1 VLEVGHGRSIR
12 LFSDLVNRVL
22 RPPAAWAS
30 FVIPARPPTDESD
43 SARRARP
50 RNRTSQERRV
60 PLVDRYFEWL
70 RQGPVPDVDRTI
82 AVALPHAEPD
92 YRDRLY
98 ALLVE
103 RDHPASWGALLSDFP
118 SLSAPLKK
126 LFTDDPHRLVT
137 ALPAALRLPHATG
150 RRNALLAAELAPTP
164 ALALPLSDA
173 LRDPAKEVR
182 DLAGALL
189 GRLAAV
195 YVRTEFQRTRPRSA
209 DEQRAHEQL
218 VTALGDALKSF
229 DRHWCLEPVR
239 AALWFAADLGPR
251 LWDVL
256 SDAGG
261 RVTELV
267 RRHLDGWDDPRLAPF
282 LLTGLTRPRWNK
294 IVAPRLR
301 KWHGRGA
308 LEALVLATGLLEEPE
323 LRTALAEISQPR
335 WFEGADGFIAAM
347 SPERRAS
354 LPRWLCVAALPERD
368 RTQLLGRWLHFGCPA
383 LQRGCVY
390 ALAHLRTPDAP
401 ARFAEV
407 AGGDGPLADF
417 ARWWLAGRNAQT
429 SAPPYDARRQ
439 DNRPV
444 NATDEALFGLVWE
457 TTRLAP
463 GDDQPP
469 LVELLAQHF
478 QLWPNLVLRNLTGA
492 AAADRLLAL
501 RVLGNEG
508 LAAEHAPVIQRLL
521 SDPDQGVRDRARAI
535 MRSLARQRVS
545 GDWPTAPPAPPP
557 STTIGAHRPVDAV
570 RGDLLAIARELLS
583 NAKTR
588 VVPGDRVERLELLLE
603 EYRGARREAAMRQTA
618 SAAGGAS

>member
-1 VLEVGHGRSIR
+1 M
-12 LFSDLVNRVL
+12 
-22 RPPAAWAS
+22 
-30 FVIPARPPTDESD
+30 
-43 SARRARP
+43 
-50 RNRTSQERRV
+50 

-82 AVALPHAEPD
+82 AVALPQAD
-92 YRDRLY
+92 IAYRDRLY
-98 ALLVE
+98 ALLLE

-118 SLSAPLKK
+118 NLSAPLKTR
-126 LFTDDPHRLVT
+126 FTDDPQRLAT
-137 ALPAALRLPHATG
+137 ALPAALRLPHASG
-150 RRNALLAAELAPTP
+150 RRNALLAAEFAPTP

-189 GRLAAV
+189 GRLAAA
-195 YVRTEFQRTRPRSA
+195 YVRAEFQRTTPRTA
-209 DEQRAHEQL
+209 DEQHAREQL
-218 VTALGDALKSF
+218 VTALGEALKGF

-256 SDAGG
+256 ADAGG

-267 RRHLDGWDDPRLAPF
+267 RRHLDSWDDPRLAPF
-282 LLTGLTRPRWNK
+282 LLTGLAQPRWNK

-301 KWHGRGA
+301 KWHGRGP
-308 LEALVLATGLLEEPE
+308 LEALLLATDLLEVQA
-323 LRTALAEISQPR
+323 LRTALAELSQPR
-335 WFEGADGFIAAM
+335 WFEGVDGFIAAM
-347 SPERRAS
+347 SPERRAN

-368 RTQLLGRWLHFGCPA
+368 RTQLLGRWLNLGCPA

-390 ALAHLRTPDAP
+390 ALAHLRTAEAP

-417 ARWWLAGRNAQT
+417 AQWWLAGRNAQA
-429 SAPPYDARRQ
+429 SPPPSESHRKDDRS
-439 DNRPV
+439 V

-457 TTRLAP
+457 TSRLAP
-463 GDDQPP
+463 DEDQPA
-469 LVELLAQHF
+469 LVDLLTQHF
-478 QLWPNLVLRNLTGA
+478 NLWPTLVLKHLTSA

-501 RVLGNEG
+501 RVLGDDG
-508 LAAEHAPVIQRLL
+508 LATEHAPLIQRLL
-521 SDPDQGVRDRARAI
+521 SDPDQPVRDRARAI
-535 MRSLARQRVS
+535 MRSLARRRVS
-545 GDWPTAPPAPPP
+545 GDWPVAPTAPPP

-570 RGDLLAIARELLS
+570 RGDLLAVARELLS

-588 VVPGDRVERLELLLE
+588 VVPSDRVERLELLLA
-603 EYRGARREAAMRQTA
+603 EYRGARREAAVRQTA
-618 SAAGGAS
+618 STAGGS